1 MWEWKCG
8 DESAGMKM
16 REWKCGDESEGV
28 KNAGNE
34 NAGVKMQGWKCGD
47 ENAGMKKLEM
57 KNLGMKMWEWKCGDE
72 NAGMK
77 NLGMNYQGMKNLGVK
92 KLGMKTRGWSVTQP
106 WNCIGRMAKYLGY
119 IWGLSFW
126 YAIFWFFPKS
136 GHPSSPLQST
146 VSMLGIYYNM
156 TFSLSA
162 ISTNEKFVQL
172 LKLQHLAFKKC
183 YMLSLLWSCSSL
195 MV

>member
-1 MWEWKCG
+1 MEVV
-8 DESAGMKM
+8 GMKM
-16 REWKCGDESEGV
+16 RGWKCRDESEGV

-92 KLGMKTRGWSVTQP
+92 KPGMKRRGW
-106 WNCIGRMAKYLGY
+106 NCGDE
-119 IWGLSFW
+119 
-126 YAIFWFFPKS
+126 
-136 GHPSSPLQST
+136 
-146 VSMLGIYYNM
+146 V
-156 TFSLSA
+156 SLSLFSD
-162 ISTNEKFVQL
+162 ICSFS
-172 LKLQHLAFKKC
+172 C
-183 YMLSLLWSCSSL
+183 RSISLLLILWQSINSL
-195 MV
+195 NGQCQRIDWVTRCKVVNYNAVSLTYILFD